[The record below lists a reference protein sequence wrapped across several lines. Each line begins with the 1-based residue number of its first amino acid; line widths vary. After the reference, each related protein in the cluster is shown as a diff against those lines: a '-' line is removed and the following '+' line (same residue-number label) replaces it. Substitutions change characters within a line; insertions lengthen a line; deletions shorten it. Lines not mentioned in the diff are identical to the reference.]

1 MKLSVNDLNVFV
13 NTPKDIAKLCEDLS
27 RLGLEVES
35 CIPCIAPKNVVVGK
49 VLEKAPHKNAEKL
62 SVCQV
67 GVGKVLEKAPHKNA
81 EKLSVCQVGVG
92 KEVLQIVCGAKNVAP
107 NQFVPVALNGA
118 LIGSTTIAKTELR
131 GVESCGMI
139 CSSAELGF
147 PKINDGILEL
157 DESVGELVLGKELN
171 EYASFNTHVLEISLT
186 PNRGDCLSVLGIAR
200 EISAFYHT
208 PLKPIKALNFTP
220 KSDLITLSAGEN
232 IESHLAYYLIY
243 NHSLKTPLNIKLSLA
258 HNNALSENDLKNFIE
273 FSTHFSGVIMNAYS
287 LNKTPMDLSVKN
299 DENNLESVYINHQ
312 KRSTIA
318 IKHQD
323 QKDLS
328 EYLLLEA
335 SYTDPISLSLK
346 LHALKDKTLQKDNA
360 LIYRSARGSNPNLSD
375 GLNFLSAHLKAAI
388 LESKQIKHS
397 LKDRTLTFQ
406 LEDITEILGLAVE
419 KEKIQGILKNLGFKV
434 SVKEP
439 NSNPQILEVIAPNFR
454 HDIKTIQDI
463 AEEILRFVG
472 IDNLISKPL
481 DCVSSKNSNP
491 HYDTHRFFENLKHK
505 ALACG
510 FKEVIHYVFYS
521 KEKQQKLGF
530 EVLEDPLELQNPITT
545 DLNTLRTS
553 LVCGLL
559 DASLRNKNLGFKS
572 IALYEKGSVYNSKR
586 EEIQKL
592 GFLVSGLQKKE
603 SYPDAKG
610 KAWDFYSFAE
620 CVSKVIGDFSLE
632 RLTAQ
637 TPINHPY
644 QSAKIIQNHE
654 IIGVIAKIHPKVIQ
668 ELDLFESYYAEI
680 DAFKLK
686 RPAML
691 LKPFSIYP
699 SSVRDLTLII
709 DENTAFSE
717 IKKALKDAQIPNL
730 SEILPLDI
738 FKESHNTIALSVR
751 CVIHSL
757 EKTLNDEE
765 VNSAVQKAL
774 EILEK
779 EFNARLK
786 G

>member
-1 MKLSVNDLNVFV
+1 MKLSVNDLSVFV
-13 NTPKDIAKLCEDLS
+13 DVPKDIAKLCEDLS

-35 CIPCIAPKNVVVGK
+35 CIPCVAPKNVV
-49 VLEKAPHKNAEKL
+49 
-62 SVCQV
+62 
-67 GVGKVLEKAPHKNA
+67 VGKVLEKAPHKNA

-139 CSSAELGF
+139 CSSNELGF

-157 DESVGELVLGKELN
+157 DESVGELVLGKGLN
-171 EYASFNTHVLEISLT
+171 QYAPFNTHVLEISLT

-220 KSDLITLSAGEN
+220 KSDLITLCAGEN
-232 IESHLAYYLIY
+232 IESHLAYYLIC

-258 HNNALSENDLKNFIE
+258 HNNALSENDLNNFIE
-273 FSTHFSGVIMNAYS
+273 FSMHFSGVVMNAYS
-287 LNKTPMDLSVKN
+287 LNITPIDLSVKN

-375 GLNFLSAHLKAAI
+375 GLNFLSAHLKATI
-388 LESKQIKHS
+388 LESKQTKHA
-397 LKDRTLTFQ
+397 LKDRTLKFK
-406 LEDITEILGLAVE
+406 LEDITEILGLAIE
-419 KEKIQGILKNLGFKV
+419 EETIQGILKNLGFKV
-434 SVKEP
+434 SIKEP
-439 NSNPQILEVIAPNFR
+439 NSKPQILEVVAPNFR

-472 IDNLISKPL
+472 IDHLISKPL
-481 DCVSSKNSNP
+481 DSVSNKKSNP

-545 DLNTLRTS
+545 ELNTLRTS

-592 GFLVSGLQKKE
+592 GFLASGLQKKE

-632 RLTAQ
+632 KLTIQ

-654 IIGVIAKIHPKVIQ
+654 IIGVIAKIHPKVIR

-680 DAFKLK
+680 DASKLK

-709 DENTAFSE
+709 DENTAFSR
-717 IKKALKDAQIPNL
+717 IKKSLEDAQIPNL

-738 FKESHNTIALSVR
+738 FKESDNTIALSVR

>member
-67 GVGKVLEKAPHKNA
+67 D
-81 EKLSVCQVGVG
+81 VG
-92 KEVLQIVCGAKNVAP
+92 KEVLPIVCGAKNVAP

-139 CSSAELGF
+139 CSSIELGF

-171 EYASFNTHVLEISLT
+171 EYAPFNTHVLEISLT
-186 PNRGDCLSVLGIAR
+186 PNRGDCLSVLGVAR

-220 KSDLITLSAGEN
+220 TSDWITLSADKN
-232 IESHLAYYLIY
+232 IESHLAYYLIC

-258 HNNALSENDLKNFIE
+258 HNNALSENDLNNFIE

-287 LNKTPMDLSVKN
+287 LNATPIDLRVKN

-328 EYLLLEA
+328 ECLLLEA
-335 SYTDPISLSLK
+335 SYIDPISLSLK

-375 GLNFLSAHLKAAI
+375 GLNFLSAHLKATI
-388 LESKQIKHS
+388 LESKQTERS
-397 LKDRTLTFQ
+397 LKDRTLQFK

-434 SVKEP
+434 SAKEP
-439 NSNPQILEVIAPNFR
+439 NSKHQILEVVAPNFR

-472 IDNLISKPL
+472 IDHLISKPL
-481 DCVSSKNSNP
+481 HCVSNKNSNP

-530 EVLEDPLELQNPITT
+530 EVLEDSLELQNPITT

-632 RLTAQ
+632 KLTTQ

-654 IIGVIAKIHPKVIQ
+654 IIGVMAKIHPKVIQ

-686 RPAML
+686 RPTML

-709 DENTAFSE
+709 DENTAFSK

-738 FKESHNTIALSVR
+738 FKESHNSIALSVR

>member
-1 MKLSVNDLNVFV
+1 MKLIVNDLNVFV

-35 CIPCIAPKNVVVGK
+35 CIPCVAPKNVVVGK

-67 GVGKVLEKAPHKNA
+67 D
-81 EKLSVCQVGVG
+81 VG

-107 NQFVPVALNGA
+107 NQFAPIALNGA

-131 GVESCGMI
+131 GVESHGMI
-139 CSSAELGF
+139 CSSSELGF

-171 EYASFNTHVLEISLT
+171 EYAPFNTHVLEISLT

-208 PLKPIKALNFTP
+208 PLKPIKTLNFTP
-220 KSDLITLSAGEN
+220 KSDFVTLSADKN
-232 IESHLAYYLIY
+232 IESHLAYYLVC

-258 HNNALSENDLKNFIE
+258 HNNALSENNLNNFLE
-273 FSTHFSGVIMNAYS
+273 FSAHFSGVIMNAYS
-287 LNKTPMDLSVKN
+287 LNTTPMDLSVKN

-312 KRSTIA
+312 KRSIIA
-318 IKHQD
+318 IKHQV

-335 SYTDPISLSLK
+335 SYTDPVSLSLK

-375 GLNFLSAHLKAAI
+375 GLNFLSAHLKATI
-388 LESKQIKHS
+388 LESKQNEHS
-397 LKDRTLTFQ
+397 LKDRALTFQ

-419 KEKIQGILKNLGFKV
+419 EEKIQGILKNLGFKV
-434 SVKEP
+434 SAKEP
-439 NSNPQILEVIAPNFR
+439 NSKPPILEVVAPNFR

-481 DCVSSKNSNP
+481 HCVSSKNSNP
-491 HYDTHRFFENLKHK
+491 HYETHRFFENLKHK

-530 EVLEDPLELQNPITT
+530 EVLEDSLELQNPITT
-545 DLNTLRTS
+545 ELNTLRTS

-572 IALYEKGSVYNSKR
+572 IALYEKGSVYNAKR

-632 RLTAQ
+632 KLNAQ

-680 DAFKLK
+680 DASKLK

-709 DENTAFSE
+709 DENTAFSR
-717 IKKALKDAQIPNL
+717 IKKALKNAQIPNL

-738 FKESHNTIALSVR
+738 FKESDNTIALSLR

-765 VNSAVQKAL
+765 VNSAMQKAL

>member
-1 MKLSVNDLNVFV
+1 MKLSVNDLSVFV
-13 NTPKDIAKLCEDLS
+13 DVPKDIAKLCEDLS
-27 RLGLEVES
+27 CLGLEVES
-35 CIPCIAPKNVVVGK
+35 CIPCVAPKNVVVGK

-67 GVGKVLEKAPHKNA
+67 D
-81 EKLSVCQVGVG
+81 VG

-139 CSSAELGF
+139 CSSIELGF

-171 EYASFNTHVLEISLT
+171 EYAPFNTHVLEISLT

-220 KSDLITLSAGEN
+220 TSDLITLSVGEN

-243 NHSLKTPLNIKLSLA
+243 NHSLKTPLNVKLSLA

-273 FSTHFSGVIMNAYS
+273 FSAHFSGVIMNAYS

-299 DENNLESVYINHQ
+299 DENNLESVYISHQ

-328 EYLLLEA
+328 ECLLLEA
-335 SYTDPISLSLK
+335 SYIDPISLSLK

-375 GLNFLSAHLKAAI
+375 GLNFLSAHLKATI
-388 LESKQIKHS
+388 LESKQTKHS

-439 NSNPQILEVIAPNFR
+439 NSNPQILEVIVPNFR
-454 HDIKTIQDI
+454 HDVKTIQDI

-472 IDNLISKPL
+472 IDNLVSKPL
-481 DCVSSKNSNP
+481 NCVSSKNSNP

-572 IALYEKGSVYNSKR
+572 IALYEKGSVYNAKR

-620 CVSKVIGDFSLE
+620 CVSRIIGDFSLE
-632 RLTAQ
+632 KLTAQ

-654 IIGVIAKIHPKVIQ
+654 VIGVIAKIHPKVIQ

-709 DENTAFSE
+709 DENTAFNR

-738 FKESHNTIALSVR
+738 FKESNNSIALSVR

>member
-1 MKLSVNDLNVFV
+1 MKLSVNDLSVFV

-35 CIPCIAPKNVVVGK
+35 CVSYVAPKNVVVGK

-67 GVGKVLEKAPHKNA
+67 D
-81 EKLSVCQVGVG
+81 VG

-131 GVESCGMI
+131 GVESHGMI
-139 CSSAELGF
+139 CSSSELGF

-171 EYASFNTHVLEISLT
+171 EYAPFNTHVLEISLT

-220 KSDLITLSAGEN
+220 KSDLITLITGEN
-232 IESHLAYYLIY
+232 IESHLAYYLIC
-243 NHSLKTPLNIKLSLA
+243 NHSLKTPLNVKLSLA
-258 HNNALSENDLKNFIE
+258 HNNALSENDLNNFIE

-287 LNKTPMDLSVKN
+287 LNKTPMDLIVKN

-328 EYLLLEA
+328 ECLLLEA
-335 SYTDPISLSLK
+335 SYIDPISLSLK

-375 GLNFLSAHLKAAI
+375 GLNFLSAHLKATI
-388 LESKQIKHS
+388 LESKQTQHS

-406 LEDITEILGLAVE
+406 LEDITEILGLVVE
-419 KEKIQGILKNLGFKV
+419 AEKIQSILKNLGFRV
-434 SVKEP
+434 SIKEP
-439 NSNPQILEVIAPNFR
+439 NSKPQILEVVAPNFR

-472 IDNLISKPL
+472 IDNLASKPL
-481 DCVSSKNSNP
+481 HCVSSKNSNP
-491 HYDTHRFFENLKHK
+491 HYETHRFFENLKHK

-572 IALYEKGSVYNSKR
+572 IALYEKGSVYNAKR
-586 EEIQKL
+586 EEVQKL
-592 GFLVSGLQKKE
+592 GFLASGLQKKE

-632 RLTAQ
+632 KLTTQ

-644 QSAKIIQNHE
+644 QSAKIIQNNE

-709 DENTAFSE
+709 DENTAFSR
-717 IKKALKDAQIPNL
+717 IKKALKNAQIPNL

-738 FKESHNTIALSVR
+738 FKESDNAIALSVR

>member
-1 MKLSVNDLNVFV
+1 MKLSINDLNVFV
-13 NTPKDIAKLCEDLS
+13 NTPKDIVKLCEDLS

-67 GVGKVLEKAPHKNA
+67 D
-81 EKLSVCQVGVG
+81 VG

-107 NQFVPVALNGA
+107 NQFVPVALKGA
-118 LIGSTTIAKTELR
+118 IIGSTTIAKTELR

-139 CSSAELGF
+139 CSSIELGF

-171 EYASFNTHVLEISLT
+171 EYAPFNTHVLEISLT

-220 KSDLITLSAGEN
+220 KSGFVTLSAGEN
-232 IESHLAYYLIY
+232 IESHLAYYLVC

-258 HNNALSENDLKNFIE
+258 HNNALSENDLNNFIE
-273 FSTHFSGVIMNAYS
+273 FSVHFSGVIMNAYS

-318 IKHQD
+318 IKHQV

-328 EYLLLEA
+328 ECLLLEA
-335 SYTDPISLSLK
+335 SYIDPISLSLK

-375 GLNFLSAHLKAAI
+375 GLNFLSAQLKATI
-388 LESKQIKHS
+388 LESKQTKHV
-397 LKDRTLTFQ
+397 LKDRALKFQ

-419 KEKIQGILKNLGFKV
+419 EEKIQGILKSLGFKV
-434 SVKEP
+434 SIKVS
-439 NSNPQILEVIAPNFR
+439 NSKPQILEVVVPNFR

-472 IDNLISKPL
+472 IDNLVSKPL
-481 DCVSSKNSNP
+481 NCISNKNSNP

-545 DLNTLRTS
+545 ELNTLRTS

-632 RLTAQ
+632 RLTTQ

-644 QSAKIIQNHE
+644 QSAKIIQNNE

-686 RPAML
+686 RPTML

-709 DENTAFSE
+709 DENTAFSR

>member
-49 VLEKAPHKNAEKL
+49 ILEKAPHKNAEKL

-67 GVGKVLEKAPHKNA
+67 D
-81 EKLSVCQVGVG
+81 VG
-92 KEVLQIVCGAKNVAP
+92 KEVLPIVCGAKNVVP

-139 CSSAELGF
+139 CSSIELGF

-171 EYASFNTHVLEISLT
+171 EYAPFNTHVLEISLT
-186 PNRGDCLSVLGIAR
+186 PNRGDCLSVLGVAR

-220 KSDLITLSAGEN
+220 KSDLITLSVGEN
-232 IESHLAYYLIY
+232 IESHLAYYLIC

-258 HNNALSENDLKNFIE
+258 HNNALSENDLNNFIE

-328 EYLLLEA
+328 EHLLLEA
-335 SYTDPISLSLK
+335 SYIDPISLSLK

-375 GLNFLSAHLKAAI
+375 GLNFLSAHLKATI
-388 LESKQIKHS
+388 LESKQTKHS
-397 LKDRTLTFQ
+397 LKDRTFKFQ

-419 KEKIQGILKNLGFKV
+419 KEKIQSILKNLGFKV
-434 SVKEP
+434 SAKEP
-439 NSNPQILEVIAPNFR
+439 NSKPQILEVVVPNFR

-472 IDNLISKPL
+472 IDNLVSKSLNCISN
-481 DCVSSKNSNP
+481 KNSNP

-530 EVLEDPLELQNPITT
+530 EVLEDSLELQNPITT

-572 IALYEKGSVYNSKR
+572 ITLYEKGSVYNAKR
-586 EEIQKL
+586 EEVQKL
-592 GFLVSGLQKKE
+592 GFLASGLQKKE

-632 RLTAQ
+632 KLTAQ

-644 QSAKIIQNHE
+644 QSAKIIQNNE
-654 IIGVIAKIHPKVIQ
+654 VIGVIAKIHPKVIQ

-709 DENTAFSE
+709 DENTAFSR

-738 FKESHNTIALSVR
+738 FKESDNTIALSVR

>member
-13 NTPKDIAKLCEDLS
+13 DTPKDIAKLCEDLS

-35 CIPCIAPKNVVVGK
+35 SIPCIAPKNVVVGK

-67 GVGKVLEKAPHKNA
+67 D
-81 EKLSVCQVGVG
+81 VG

-107 NQFVPVALNGA
+107 NQFVPVALNGV
-118 LIGSTTIAKTELR
+118 LIGSTTIAKTDLR
-131 GVESCGMI
+131 GVESYGMI
-139 CSSAELGF
+139 CSSNELGF

-157 DESVGELVLGKELN
+157 DESVGELVLGKGLN
-171 EYASFNTHVLEISLT
+171 EYAPFNTHVLEISLT

-200 EISAFYHT
+200 EVSAFYHT

-220 KSDLITLSAGEN
+220 KSDLITLSADKN
-232 IESHLAYYLIY
+232 IESHLAYYLIC

-258 HNNALSENDLKNFIE
+258 HNNALSENDLNNFIE
-273 FSTHFSGVIMNAYS
+273 FSVHFSGVVMNAYS
-287 LNKTPMDLSVKN
+287 LDATPIDLSVKN

-375 GLNFLSAHLKAAI
+375 GLNFLSAHLKATI
-388 LESKQIKHS
+388 LESKQTKHA
-397 LKDRTLTFQ
+397 LKDRTLKFKF
-406 LEDITEILGLAVE
+406 EDITEILGLAIE
-419 KEKIQGILKNLGFKV
+419 EETIQGILKNLGFKV
-434 SVKEP
+434 SIKEP
-439 NSNPQILEVIAPNFR
+439 NSKPQILEVVAPNFR

-472 IDNLISKPL
+472 IDHLISKPL
-481 DCVSSKNSNP
+481 DSVSNKKSNP

-530 EVLEDPLELQNPITT
+530 EVLEDALELQNPITT
-545 DLNTLRTS
+545 ELNTLRTS

-592 GFLVSGLQKKE
+592 GFLASGLQKKE

-632 RLTAQ
+632 KLTTQ
-637 TPINHPY
+637 IPINHPY
-644 QSAKIIQNHE
+644 QSAKIIQNHK

-709 DENTAFSE
+709 DENTAFSK

-738 FKESHNTIALSVR
+738 FKESDNTIALSVR

>member
-1 MKLSVNDLNVFV
+1 MKLSVNDLSVFV
-13 NTPKDIAKLCEDLS
+13 DAPKDITKLCEDLS
-27 RLGLEVES
+27 CLGLEVES
-35 CIPCIAPKNVVVGK
+35 CIPCVAPKNVVVGK

-67 GVGKVLEKAPHKNA
+67 D
-81 EKLSVCQVGVG
+81 VG

-107 NQFVPVALNGA
+107 NQFVPVALKGA
-118 LIGSTTIAKTELR
+118 IIGSTTIAKTELR

-139 CSSAELGF
+139 CSSIELGF

-157 DESVGELVLGKELN
+157 DESVGELVLGKGLN
-171 EYASFNTHVLEISLT
+171 EYAPFNTHVLEISLT
-186 PNRGDCLSVLGIAR
+186 PNRGDCLSVLGVAR
-200 EISAFYHT
+200 EISAFYHM

-220 KSDLITLSAGEN
+220 KSDFVTLSAGEN
-232 IESHLAYYLIY
+232 IESHLAYYLVC
-243 NHSLKTPLNIKLSLA
+243 NHSLKTPLKVKLSLA
-258 HNNALSENDLKNFIE
+258 HNNALSENDLNNFIE
-273 FSTHFSGVIMNAYS
+273 FSVHFSGVIMNAYS
-287 LNKTPMDLSVKN
+287 LNTTPMDLSVKN

-328 EYLLLEA
+328 EHLLLEA
-335 SYTDPISLSLK
+335 SYIDPISLSLK

-388 LESKQIKHS
+388 LESKQTEHS

-419 KEKIQGILKNLGFKV
+419 EEKIQGILKSLGFKV
-434 SVKEP
+434 SIKVS
-439 NSNPQILEVIAPNFR
+439 NSKPQILEVVAPNFR

-472 IDNLISKPL
+472 INHLISKPL
-481 DCVSSKNSNP
+481 DSVSNKKSNP

-545 DLNTLRTS
+545 ELNTLRTS

-632 RLTAQ
+632 KLNAQ

-644 QSAKIIQNHE
+644 QSAKIIQNNE
-654 IIGVIAKIHPKVIQ
+654 IIGTIAKIHPKVIQ

-680 DAFKLK
+680 DASKLK
-686 RPAML
+686 RPTML

-709 DENTAFSE
+709 DENTAFSR

-738 FKESHNTIALSVR
+738 FKESNNTIALSLR

-765 VNSAVQKAL
+765 VNSAMQKAL

>member
-1 MKLSVNDLNVFV
+1 MKLSVNDLSVFV
-13 NTPKDIAKLCEDLS
+13 DVPKDIAKLCEDLS
-27 RLGLEVES
+27 CLGLEVES
-35 CIPCIAPKNVVVGK
+35 CIPCAAPKNVV
-49 VLEKAPHKNAEKL
+49 
-62 SVCQV
+62 
-67 GVGKVLEKAPHKNA
+67 VGKVLEKAPHKNA

-139 CSSAELGF
+139 CSSSELGF

-157 DESVGELVLGKELN
+157 DESVGELVLGKGLN
-171 EYASFNTHVLEISLT
+171 EYAPFNTHVLEISLT

-220 KSDLITLSAGEN
+220 TSDSIVLHADEN
-232 IESHLAYYLIY
+232 IESHLAYYLVC
-243 NHSLKTPLNIKLSLA
+243 NHSLKTPLKVKLSLA
-258 HNNALSENDLKNFIE
+258 HNNALSENDLNNFIE
-273 FSTHFSGVIMNAYS
+273 FSMHFSGVIMNAYS
-287 LNKTPMDLSVKN
+287 LNITPIDLSVKN

-328 EYLLLEA
+328 GHLLLEA

-360 LIYRSARGSNPNLSD
+360 LIYRSARGSNPNLLD
-375 GLNFLSAHLKAAI
+375 GLNFLSAHLKAAV
-388 LESKQIKHS
+388 LESKQTQHS
-397 LKDRTLTFQ
+397 LKDRTLKFK
-406 LEDITEILGLAVE
+406 LEDITEILGLVVE

-439 NSNPQILEVIAPNFR
+439 NSKPQILEVVVPNFR

-481 DCVSSKNSNP
+481 HCVSSKNSNP

-530 EVLEDPLELQNPITT
+530 EVLEDSLELQNPITT
-545 DLNTLRTS
+545 ELNTLRTS

-572 IALYEKGSVYNSKR
+572 IALYEKGSVYNAER

-592 GFLVSGLQKKE
+592 SFLASGLQKKE

-632 RLTAQ
+632 KLTAQ

-644 QSAKIIQNHE
+644 QNAKIIQNHE
-654 IIGVIAKIHPKVIQ
+654 IIGVIAKIHPKVIR

-680 DAFKLK
+680 DASKLK
-686 RPAML
+686 RPTML

-709 DENTAFSE
+709 DENTTFSK

-738 FKESHNTIALSVR
+738 FKESDNAIALSVR
-751 CVIHSL
+751 CVIYSL

>member
-1 MKLSVNDLNVFV
+1 MRLSVNDLSVFV
-13 NTPKDIAKLCEDLS
+13 DAPKDIAKLCEDLS

-35 CIPCIAPKNVVVGK
+35 CIPCVAPKNVVVGK

-67 GVGKVLEKAPHKNA
+67 D
-81 EKLSVCQVGVG
+81 VG

-139 CSSAELGF
+139 CSSSELGF

-171 EYASFNTHVLEISLT
+171 EYAPFNTHVLEISLT
-186 PNRGDCLSVLGIAR
+186 PNRGDCLSVLGVAR

-220 KSDLITLSAGEN
+220 KSDLITLSADKN
-232 IESHLAYYLIY
+232 IESHLAYYLIC
-243 NHSLKTPLNIKLSLA
+243 NHSLKTPLNVKLSLA
-258 HNNALSENDLKNFIE
+258 HNNALSGNDLNNFIE
-273 FSTHFSGVIMNAYS
+273 FSAHFSGVILNAYS

-318 IKHQD
+318 IKHQV

-328 EYLLLEA
+328 ECLLLEA

-375 GLNFLSAHLKAAI
+375 GLNFLSAHLKATI
-388 LESKQIKHS
+388 LESKQTKHS

-419 KEKIQGILKNLGFKV
+419 KEKIQGILKSLGFKV
-434 SVKEP
+434 SVKVS
-439 NSNPQILEVIAPNFR
+439 NSKPQILEVIAPNFR

-472 IDNLISKPL
+472 IDNLVSKPL
-481 DCVSSKNSNP
+481 NCVSSKNSNP

-510 FKEVIHYVFYS
+510 FKEVIHYMFYS

-530 EVLEDPLELQNPITT
+530 EVLEDSLELQNPITT
-545 DLNTLRTS
+545 ELNTLRTS

-572 IALYEKGSVYNSKR
+572 IALYEKGSVYNAKR

-592 GFLVSGLQKKE
+592 GFLASGLQKKE

-632 RLTAQ
+632 KLTTQ

-668 ELDLFESYYAEI
+668 ELDLFEGYYAEI
-680 DAFKLK
+680 DASKLK

-709 DENTAFSE
+709 DENTAFSR

-738 FKESHNTIALSVR
+738 FKESHNSIALSVR

-765 VNSAVQKAL
+765 VNSAVQKTL

>member
-35 CIPCIAPKNVVVGK
+35 CVSCVAPKNVVVGK

-67 GVGKVLEKAPHKNA
+67 D
-81 EKLSVCQVGVG
+81 VG
-92 KEVLQIVCGAKNVAP
+92 KEVLPIVCGAKNVAP

-131 GVESCGMI
+131 GVESHGMI
-139 CSSAELGF
+139 CSSIELGF

-171 EYASFNTHVLEISLT
+171 GYAPFNTHVLEISLT

-220 KSDLITLSAGEN
+220 KSDLITLSVGEN

-258 HNNALSENDLKNFIE
+258 HNNALSENDLNNFIE
-273 FSTHFSGVIMNAYS
+273 FSAHFSGVIMNAYS
-287 LNKTPMDLSVKN
+287 LNIIPMDLSVKN

-375 GLNFLSAHLKAAI
+375 GLNFLSAHLKATI
-388 LESKQIKHS
+388 LESKQTEHS
-397 LKDRTLTFQ
+397 LKDYALTFQ

-419 KEKIQGILKNLGFKV
+419 KEKIQGILKSLGFKV

-439 NSNPQILEVIAPNFR
+439 NSKPQILEVIVPNFR

-472 IDNLISKPL
+472 IDNLASKPL
-481 DCVSSKNSNP
+481 HCVSSKNSNP
-491 HYDTHRFFENLKHK
+491 HYETHRFFENLKHK

-510 FKEVIHYVFYS
+510 FKEVVHYVFYS

-545 DLNTLRTS
+545 ELNTLRTS

-572 IALYEKGSVYNSKR
+572 IALYEKGSVYNAKR
-586 EEIQKL
+586 EEVQKL

-632 RLTAQ
+632 KLTAQ

-644 QSAKIIQNHE
+644 QSAKIIQNNE
-654 IIGVIAKIHPKVIQ
+654 IIGTIAKIHPKVIQ
-668 ELDLFESYYAEI
+668 EWDLFESYYAEI
-680 DAFKLK
+680 DTSKLK

-709 DENTAFSE
+709 DENTAFSK

-738 FKESHNTIALSVR
+738 FKESHNSIALSVR

-765 VNSAVQKAL
+765 VNSVVQKAL

>member
-35 CIPCIAPKNVVVGK
+35 CVSCVAPKNVVVGK

-67 GVGKVLEKAPHKNA
+67 D
-81 EKLSVCQVGVG
+81 VG
-92 KEVLQIVCGAKNVAP
+92 KEVLQIVCGAKNVVP
-107 NQFVPVALNGA
+107 NQFVPVALNGV

-139 CSSAELGF
+139 CSSSELGF

-171 EYASFNTHVLEISLT
+171 EYAPFNTHVLEISLT

-232 IESHLAYYLIY
+232 IESHLAYYLVC
-243 NHSLKTPLNIKLSLA
+243 NHSLKTPLNVKLSLA
-258 HNNALSENDLKNFIE
+258 HNNALSENDLNNFIE
-273 FSTHFSGVIMNAYS
+273 FSVHFSGVIMNAYS
-287 LNKTPMDLSVKN
+287 LNKTPIDLSVKN

-312 KRSTIA
+312 KHSTIA
-318 IKHQD
+318 IKYQD

-328 EYLLLEA
+328 ECLLLEA

-375 GLNFLSAHLKAAI
+375 GLNFLSAHLKATI
-388 LESKQIKHS
+388 LESKQTQHS
-397 LKDRTLTFQ
+397 LKDRTLKFQ

-419 KEKIQGILKNLGFKV
+419 VEKIQGILKSLGFKV

-439 NSNPQILEVIAPNFR
+439 NSKPQILEVVAPNFR
-454 HDIKTIQDI
+454 HDIKIIQDI

-472 IDNLISKPL
+472 IDNLVSKPL
-481 DCVSSKNSNP
+481 NCVSSKNSNP

-510 FKEVIHYVFYS
+510 FKEVVHYVFYS

-545 DLNTLRTS
+545 ELNTLRTS

-572 IALYEKGSVYNSKR
+572 IALYEKGSVYNAKR

-632 RLTAQ
+632 KLTAQ
-637 TPINHPY
+637 TPINHHY

-680 DAFKLK
+680 DASKLK
-686 RPAML
+686 RPTML

-709 DENTAFSE
+709 DENTAFSR
-717 IKKALKDAQIPNL
+717 IKKALEDAQIPNL

-738 FKESHNTIALSVR
+738 FKESDNTIALSVR

>member
-13 NTPKDIAKLCEDLS
+13 DTPKDIAKLCEDLS

-35 CIPCIAPKNVVVGK
+35 CIPCVAPKNVV
-49 VLEKAPHKNAEKL
+49 
-62 SVCQV
+62 
-67 GVGKVLEKAPHKNA
+67 VGKVLEKAPHKNA

-131 GVESCGMI
+131 GVESYGMI
-139 CSSAELGF
+139 CSSNELGF

-157 DESVGELVLGKELN
+157 DESVGELVLGKGLN
-171 EYASFNTHVLEISLT
+171 EYAPFNTHVLEISLT

-220 KSDLITLSAGEN
+220 KSDLITLCADEN
-232 IESHLAYYLIY
+232 IESHLAYYLVC
-243 NHSLKTPLNIKLSLA
+243 NHSLKTPLNVKLSLA
-258 HNNALSENDLKNFIE
+258 HNNALNENDLSNFIE
-273 FSTHFSGVIMNAYS
+273 FSMHFSGVVMNAYS
-287 LNKTPMDLSVKN
+287 LNTTPIDLSVKN

-375 GLNFLSAHLKAAI
+375 GLNFLSTHLKAVI
-388 LESKQIKHS
+388 LESKQTKHA
-397 LKDRTLTFQ
+397 LKDRTLKFK

-419 KEKIQGILKNLGFKV
+419 EEKIQGILKNLGFKV
-434 SVKEP
+434 SIKEP
-439 NSNPQILEVIAPNFR
+439 NSKPQILEVIAPNFR

-472 IDNLISKPL
+472 IDHLISKPL
-481 DCVSSKNSNP
+481 DSVSNKKSNP

-545 DLNTLRTS
+545 ELNTLRTS

-592 GFLVSGLQKKE
+592 GFLASGLQKKE

-632 RLTAQ
+632 KLTTQA
-637 TPINHPY
+637 PINHPY

-680 DAFKLK
+680 DASKLK

-709 DENTAFSE
+709 DENIAFSK

-738 FKESHNTIALSVR
+738 FKESDNTIALSVR
-751 CVIHSL
+751 CVIYSL
-757 EKTLNDEE
+757 EKTLNDKE

>member
-1 MKLSVNDLNVFV
+1 MKLSVNDLSAFV
-13 NTPKDIAKLCEDLS
+13 DAPKDIAKLCEDLS

-35 CIPCIAPKNVVVGK
+35 CIPCVAPKNVVVGK

-67 GVGKVLEKAPHKNA
+67 D
-81 EKLSVCQVGVG
+81 VG
-92 KEVLQIVCGAKNVAP
+92 KEVLQIVCGAKNVAS
-107 NQFVPVALNGA
+107 NQFAPVALKGA
-118 LIGSTTIAKTELR
+118 IIGSTTIAKTDLR
-131 GVESCGMI
+131 GVESHGMI
-139 CSSAELGF
+139 CSSSELGF

-171 EYASFNTHVLEISLT
+171 EYAPFNTHVLEISLT

-200 EISAFYHT
+200 EVSAFYHT

-220 KSDLITLSAGEN
+220 KSDLITLSVGEN
-232 IESHLAYYLIY
+232 IESHLAYYLIC
-243 NHSLKTPLNIKLSLA
+243 NHSLKTPLNVKLSLA
-258 HNNALSENDLKNFIE
+258 HNNALSENDLNNFIE
-273 FSTHFSGVIMNAYS
+273 FSMHFSGVVMNAYS
-287 LNKTPMDLSVKN
+287 LNKTPIDLSVKN
-299 DENNLESVYINHQ
+299 DKNNLESVYINHQ

-318 IKHQD
+318 IKHQV

-375 GLNFLSAHLKAAI
+375 GLNFLSTHLKATI
-388 LESKQIKHS
+388 LESKQTEHS

-434 SVKEP
+434 SAKEP
-439 NSNPQILEVIAPNFR
+439 NSKPQVLEVVAPNFR
-454 HDIKTIQDI
+454 HDVKTIQDI

-481 DCVSSKNSNP
+481 HCVSSKNSNP

-545 DLNTLRTS
+545 ELNTLRTS

-572 IALYEKGSVYNSKR
+572 IALYEKGSVYNAKR
-586 EEIQKL
+586 EETQKL
-592 GFLVSGLQKKE
+592 GFLASGLQKKE

-632 RLTAQ
+632 KLTAQ

-644 QSAKIIQNHE
+644 QSAKIIQNNE

-680 DAFKLK
+680 DASKLK

-709 DENTAFSE
+709 DENTAFSK

-738 FKESHNTIALSVR
+738 FKESDNTIALSVR

>member
-1 MKLSVNDLNVFV
+1 MKLSVNDLSVFV
-13 NTPKDIAKLCEDLS
+13 DVPKDIAKLCEDLS

-35 CIPCIAPKNVVVGK
+35 CIPCVAPKNVVVGK
-49 VLEKAPHKNAEKL
+49 VLEKALHKNAEKL

-67 GVGKVLEKAPHKNA
+67 GVGN
-81 EKLSVCQVGVG
+81 
-92 KEVLQIVCGAKNVAP
+92 EVLQIVCGAKNVVP

-139 CSSAELGF
+139 CSSIELGF

-157 DESVGELVLGKELN
+157 DESVGELVLGKELH
-171 EYASFNTHVLEISLT
+171 EYAPFNTHVLEISLT

-220 KSDLITLSAGEN
+220 KSDLIMLSVGEN

-258 HNNALSENDLKNFIE
+258 YNNALSENDLNNFIE

-287 LNKTPMDLSVKN
+287 LDATPIDLSVKN

-328 EYLLLEA
+328 ECLLLEA
-335 SYTDPISLSLK
+335 SYIDPISLSLK

-360 LIYRSARGSNPNLSD
+360 LVYRSARGSNPNLSD
-375 GLNFLSAHLKAAI
+375 GLNFLSTQLKATI
-388 LESKQIKHS
+388 LESKQTKHS
-397 LKDRTLTFQ
+397 LKDRALKFQ
-406 LEDITEILGLAVE
+406 LEDITEILGLVIEA
-419 KEKIQGILKNLGFKV
+419 EKIQGILKNLGFKV
-434 SVKEP
+434 SIKVS
-439 NSNPQILEVIAPNFR
+439 NSKPQILEAIVPNFR

-545 DLNTLRTS
+545 ELNTLRTS

-572 IALYEKGSVYNSKR
+572 IALYERGSVYNSKR

-592 GFLVSGLQKKE
+592 GFLASGLQKKE

-620 CVSKVIGDFSLE
+620 CVSRIIGDFSLE
-632 RLTAQ
+632 KLTTQ

-644 QSAKIIQNHE
+644 QSAKIIQNNE

-680 DAFKLK
+680 DASKLK

-709 DENTAFSE
+709 DENTAFSR
-717 IKKALKDAQIPNL
+717 IKKALKNAQIPNL

-738 FKESHNTIALSVR
+738 FKESDNTIALSVR

-765 VNSAVQKAL
+765 VNSVVQKAL

>member
-13 NTPKDIAKLCEDLS
+13 NTPKDIVKLCENLS
-27 RLGLEVES
+27 CLGLEVES

-49 VLEKAPHKNAEKL
+49 ILEKAPHKNAEKL

-67 GVGKVLEKAPHKNA
+67 D
-81 EKLSVCQVGVG
+81 VG
-92 KEVLQIVCGAKNVAP
+92 KEVLQIVCGAKNVVP

-131 GVESCGMI
+131 GVESHGMI
-139 CSSAELGF
+139 CSSIELGF

-171 EYASFNTHVLEISLT
+171 EYAPFNTHVLEISLT

-200 EISAFYHT
+200 EISAFYNT

-232 IESHLAYYLIY
+232 IESHLAYYLIC

-258 HNNALSENDLKNFIE
+258 HNNALSENDLNNFIE
-273 FSTHFSGVIMNAYS
+273 FSAHFSGVIMNAYS

-318 IKHQD
+318 IKHQV

-335 SYTDPISLSLK
+335 SYIDPISLSLK

-375 GLNFLSAHLKAAI
+375 GLNFLSAHLKATI
-388 LESKQIKHS
+388 LESKQTKHS
-397 LKDRTLTFQ
+397 LKDRALKFQ

-419 KEKIQGILKNLGFKV
+419 EEKIQSILKNLGFKV

-439 NSNPQILEVIAPNFR
+439 NSKPQILEVIAPNFR
-454 HDIKTIQDI
+454 HDIKIIQDI

-472 IDNLISKPL
+472 IDNLVSKPL
-481 DCVSSKNSNP
+481 NCVSSKNSNP

-545 DLNTLRTS
+545 ELNTLRTS

-592 GFLVSGLQKKE
+592 GFLASGLQKKE
-603 SYPDAKG
+603 SYPDSKG

-632 RLTAQ
+632 KLTTQ
-637 TPINHPY
+637 PPINHPY

-680 DAFKLK
+680 DASKLK

-709 DENTAFSE
+709 DENTAFSG
-717 IKKALKDAQIPNL
+717 IKKALEDAQIPNL
-730 SEILPLDI
+730 SEVLPLDI
-738 FKESHNTIALSVR
+738 FKESHNSIALSVR

-774 EILEK
+774 EILKK

>member
-13 NTPKDIAKLCEDLS
+13 DVPKDIAKLCEDLS

-35 CIPCIAPKNVVVGK
+35 SIPCVAPKNVV
-49 VLEKAPHKNAEKL
+49 
-62 SVCQV
+62 
-67 GVGKVLEKAPHKNA
+67 VGKVLEKAPHKNA

-118 LIGSTTIAKTELR
+118 LIGSTTIAKTDLR
-131 GVESCGMI
+131 GVESYGMI
-139 CSSAELGF
+139 CSSNELGF

-157 DESVGELVLGKELN
+157 DESVGELVLGKGLN
-171 EYASFNTHVLEISLT
+171 EYAPFNTHVLEISLT

-220 KSDLITLSAGEN
+220 KSDLITLHVDEN
-232 IESHLAYYLIY
+232 IESHLAYYLIC
-243 NHSLKTPLNIKLSLA
+243 NHSLKTPLNVKLSLA
-258 HNNALSENDLKNFIE
+258 HNNALSENDLNNFIE
-273 FSTHFSGVIMNAYS
+273 FSMHFSGVIMNAYS
-287 LNKTPMDLSVKN
+287 LDATPIDLSVKN

-328 EYLLLEA
+328 ECLLLEA

-375 GLNFLSAHLKAAI
+375 GLNFLSAHLKATI
-388 LESKQIKHS
+388 LESKQTKHA
-397 LKDRTLTFQ
+397 LKDRTLKFK
-406 LEDITEILGLAVE
+406 LEDITEILGLAIE
-419 KEKIQGILKNLGFKV
+419 EETIQGILKNLGFKV
-434 SVKEP
+434 STKVP
-439 NSNPQILEVIAPNFR
+439 NSKPQILEVVAPNFR

-472 IDNLISKPL
+472 IDHLISKPL
-481 DCVSSKNSNP
+481 DSVSNKKSNP

-545 DLNTLRTS
+545 ELNTLRTS

-592 GFLVSGLQKKE
+592 GFLASGLQKKE

-632 RLTAQ
+632 KLTTQ

-644 QSAKIIQNHE
+644 QSAKIIQNNE

-668 ELDLFESYYAEI
+668 ELDLFQSYYAEI

-709 DENTAFSE
+709 DENTAFSK

-738 FKESHNTIALSVR
+738 FKESDNTIALSVR

>member
-13 NTPKDIAKLCEDLS
+13 NTPKDITKLCEDLS

-67 GVGKVLEKAPHKNA
+67 DI
-81 EKLSVCQVGVG
+81 G
-92 KEVLQIVCGAKNVAP
+92 KEVLPIVCGAKNVVP

-139 CSSAELGF
+139 CSSSELGF

-171 EYASFNTHVLEISLT
+171 EYTPFNTHVLEISLT

-220 KSDLITLSAGEN
+220 KSDLITLSVGEN
-232 IESHLAYYLIY
+232 IESHLAYYLVC
-243 NHSLKTPLNIKLSLA
+243 NHSLKTPLNVKLSLA
-258 HNNALSENDLKNFIE
+258 HNNALSENDLNNFLE
-273 FSTHFSGVIMNAYS
+273 FSVHFSGVIMNAYS

-328 EYLLLEA
+328 EHLLLEA
-335 SYTDPISLSLK
+335 SYIDPISLSLK

-375 GLNFLSAHLKAAI
+375 GLNFLSAQLKATI
-388 LESKQIKHS
+388 LESKQTQHS
-397 LKDRTLTFQ
+397 LKDRTLKFK

-419 KEKIQGILKNLGFKV
+419 KEKIQSILKNLDFKV

-439 NSNPQILEVIAPNFR
+439 NSKPQILEVIAPNFR

-481 DCVSSKNSNP
+481 HCVSSKNSNP

-545 DLNTLRTS
+545 ELNTLRTS

-572 IALYEKGSVYNSKR
+572 IALYEKGSVYNAKR
-586 EEIQKL
+586 EEVQKL
-592 GFLVSGLQKKE
+592 GFLASGLQKKE

-632 RLTAQ
+632 KLNAQ

-680 DAFKLK
+680 DASKLK

-709 DENTAFSE
+709 DENTAFSR
-717 IKKALKDAQIPNL
+717 IKKALKNAQIPNL

-738 FKESHNTIALSVR
+738 FKESDNTIALSLR

-765 VNSAVQKAL
+765 VNSVVQKAL

>member
-1 MKLSVNDLNVFV
+1 MKLSVNDLSTFV
-13 NTPKDIAKLCEDLS
+13 DVPKDIAKLCEDLS

-67 GVGKVLEKAPHKNA
+67 D
-81 EKLSVCQVGVG
+81 VG

-139 CSSAELGF
+139 CSSIELGF

-171 EYASFNTHVLEISLT
+171 EYAPFNTHVLEISLT

-232 IESHLAYYLIY
+232 IESHLAYYLVC

-258 HNNALSENDLKNFIE
+258 HNNALSENDLNNFIE
-273 FSTHFSGVIMNAYS
+273 FSAHFSGVIMNAYS

-328 EYLLLEA
+328 ECLLLEA

-375 GLNFLSAHLKAAI
+375 GLNFLSAHLKATI
-388 LESKQIKHS
+388 LESKQTEHS
-397 LKDRTLTFQ
+397 LKDRTLKFQ

-419 KEKIQGILKNLGFKV
+419 KEKIQSILKNLGFKV
-434 SVKEP
+434 SAKEP
-439 NSNPQILEVIAPNFR
+439 NSKPPILEIVAPNFR

-472 IDNLISKPL
+472 IDNLVSKPL
-481 DCVSSKNSNP
+481 HCVSSKNSNP
-491 HYDTHRFFENLKHK
+491 HYETHRFFENLKHK

-530 EVLEDPLELQNPITT
+530 EVLEDSLELQNPITT
-545 DLNTLRTS
+545 ELNTLRTS

-586 EEIQKL
+586 EETQKL
-592 GFLVSGLQKKE
+592 GFLASGLQKKE

-632 RLTAQ
+632 KLTTQ

-644 QSAKIIQNHE
+644 QSAKIIQNNE
-654 IIGVIAKIHPKVIQ
+654 VIGVIAKIHPKVIQ

-680 DAFKLK
+680 DASKLK

-709 DENTAFSE
+709 DENTAFSR

-738 FKESHNTIALSVR
+738 FKESHNSIALSMR

-765 VNSAVQKAL
+765 VNSAVQKVL

>member
-1 MKLSVNDLNVFV
+1 MKLSVNDLSVFV
-13 NTPKDIAKLCEDLS
+13 DAPKDITKLCEDLS

-35 CIPCIAPKNVVVGK
+35 CIPCVAPKNVVVGK

-67 GVGKVLEKAPHKNA
+67 D
-81 EKLSVCQVGVG
+81 VG

-139 CSSAELGF
+139 CSSSELGF

-157 DESVGELVLGKELN
+157 DESVGELVLGKGLN
-171 EYASFNTHVLEISLT
+171 EYAPFNTHVLEISLT
-186 PNRGDCLSVLGIAR
+186 PNRGDCLSILGIAR

-232 IESHLAYYLIY
+232 IESHLAYYLVC
-243 NHSLKTPLNIKLSLA
+243 NHSLKTPLKVKLSLA
-258 HNNALSENDLKNFIE
+258 HNNALSENDLNNFIE
-273 FSTHFSGVIMNAYS
+273 FSAHFSGVIMNAYS
-287 LNKTPMDLSVKN
+287 LNATPIDLSVKD

-328 EYLLLEA
+328 ERLLLEA

-375 GLNFLSAHLKAAI
+375 GLNFLSAHLKATI
-388 LESKQIKHS
+388 LESKQTEHS

-434 SVKEP
+434 SIKVS
-439 NSNPQILEVIAPNFR
+439 NSKPQILEVVVPNFR

-472 IDNLISKPL
+472 IDNLVSKPL
-481 DCVSSKNSNP
+481 NCVSSKNSNP

-545 DLNTLRTS
+545 ELNTLRTS

-592 GFLVSGLQKKE
+592 GFLASGLQKKE

-632 RLTAQ
+632 KLTTQ

-680 DAFKLK
+680 DASKLK

-709 DENTAFSE
+709 DENTAFSR

-738 FKESHNTIALSVR
+738 FKESHNSIALSVR

-765 VNSAVQKAL
+765 VNSAVQKVL

>member
-27 RLGLEVES
+27 CLGLEVES
-35 CIPCIAPKNVVVGK
+35 CIPCVAPKNVVVGK

-67 GVGKVLEKAPHKNA
+67 D
-81 EKLSVCQVGVG
+81 VG

-107 NQFVPVALNGA
+107 NQFAPVALKGA
-118 LIGSTTIAKTELR
+118 IIGSTPIAKTELR

-139 CSSAELGF
+139 CSSTELGF

-171 EYASFNTHVLEISLT
+171 EYAPFNTHVLEISLT

-220 KSDLITLSAGEN
+220 KSDSITLSVGEN
-232 IESHLAYYLIY
+232 IESHLAYYLIC

-258 HNNALSENDLKNFIE
+258 HNNALSENDLNNFIE
-273 FSTHFSGVIMNAYS
+273 FSAHFSGVVMNAYS

-328 EYLLLEA
+328 ECLLLEA
-335 SYTDPISLSLK
+335 SYIDPISLSLK

-360 LIYRSARGSNPNLSD
+360 LIYRSTRGSNPNLSD
-375 GLNFLSAHLKAAI
+375 GLNFLSAHLKATI
-388 LESKQIKHS
+388 LESKQTKRS
-397 LKDRTLTFQ
+397 LKDHALKFK

-419 KEKIQGILKNLGFKV
+419 KEKIQSILKNLGFKV

-439 NSNPQILEVIAPNFR
+439 NSKPQILEVVAPNFR
-454 HDIKTIQDI
+454 HDIKIIQDI

-472 IDNLISKPL
+472 IDNLASKPL
-481 DCVSSKNSNP
+481 HCVSSKNSNP
-491 HYDTHRFFENLKHK
+491 HYETHRFFENLKHK

-510 FKEVIHYVFYS
+510 FKEVVHYVFYS

-592 GFLVSGLQKKE
+592 GFLASGLQKKE

-620 CVSKVIGDFSLE
+620 CVSRIIGDFSLE
-632 RLTAQ
+632 KLTTQ

-644 QSAKIIQNHE
+644 QSAKIIQNNE

-680 DAFKLK
+680 DASKLK
-686 RPAML
+686 RHAML

-709 DENTAFSE
+709 DENTAFSK

-738 FKESHNTIALSVR
+738 FKESDNTIALSVR

>member
-13 NTPKDIAKLCEDLS
+13 NTPKDIAKLCENLS

-67 GVGKVLEKAPHKNA
+67 DI
-81 EKLSVCQVGVG
+81 G
-92 KEVLQIVCGAKNVAP
+92 KEVLPIVCGAKNVAP
-107 NQFVPVALNGA
+107 NQFVPVALNGV

-139 CSSAELGF
+139 CSSSELGF

-171 EYASFNTHVLEISLT
+171 EYAPFNTHVLEISLT

-220 KSDLITLSAGEN
+220 KNDLITLSADEN
-232 IESHLAYYLIY
+232 IESHLAYYLIC

-258 HNNALSENDLKNFIE
+258 HNNALSENDLNNFLE

-287 LNKTPMDLSVKN
+287 LNKTPIDLSVKN

-328 EYLLLEA
+328 ECLLLEA

-375 GLNFLSAHLKAAI
+375 GLNFLSAHLKATI
-388 LESKQIKHS
+388 LESKQTEHS
-397 LKDRTLTFQ
+397 LKDRALTFQ
-406 LEDITEILGLAVE
+406 LEDITEILGLVIEA
-419 KEKIQGILKNLGFKV
+419 EKIQSILKNLGFKV

-472 IDNLISKPL
+472 IGNLISKPL
-481 DCVSSKNSNP
+481 HCVSSKNSNP

-545 DLNTLRTS
+545 ELNTLRTS

-572 IALYEKGSVYNSKR
+572 IALYEKGSVYNAKR

-632 RLTAQ
+632 KLTSQ

-654 IIGVIAKIHPKVIQ
+654 VIGVIAKIHPKVTQ

-709 DENTAFSE
+709 DENTAFSR
-717 IKKALKDAQIPNL
+717 IKKALEDAQIPNL

-738 FKESHNTIALSVR
+738 FKENHNSIALSVR

-765 VNSAVQKAL
+765 VNAAVQKAL

>member
-13 NTPKDIAKLCEDLS
+13 NTPKDIVKLCEDLS

-67 GVGKVLEKAPHKNA
+67 D
-81 EKLSVCQVGVG
+81 VG
-92 KEVLQIVCGAKNVAP
+92 KEVLPIVCGAKNVAP

-131 GVESCGMI
+131 GVESHGMI

-171 EYASFNTHVLEISLT
+171 EYAPFNTHVLEISLT

-220 KSDLITLSAGEN
+220 KSDLITLSVGEN
-232 IESHLAYYLIY
+232 IESHLAYYLVC
-243 NHSLKTPLNIKLSLA
+243 NHSLKTPLNVKLSLA
-258 HNNALSENDLKNFIE
+258 HNNALSENDLNNFIE
-273 FSTHFSGVIMNAYS
+273 FSAHFSGVIMNAYS
-287 LNKTPMDLSVKN
+287 LNTTPMDLSVKN

-318 IKHQD
+318 IKHQV

-328 EYLLLEA
+328 ECLLLEA

-375 GLNFLSAHLKAAI
+375 GLNFLSAHLKATI
-388 LESKQIKHS
+388 LESKQTEHS
-397 LKDRTLTFQ
+397 LKDRTLEFQ
-406 LEDITEILGLAVE
+406 LEDITEILGLVVE

-439 NSNPQILEVIAPNFR
+439 NSKPQILEVIVPNFR

-481 DCVSSKNSNP
+481 HCVSSKNSNP
-491 HYDTHRFFENLKHK
+491 HYETHRFFENLKHK

-530 EVLEDPLELQNPITT
+530 EVLEDSLELQNPITT
-545 DLNTLRTS
+545 ELNTLRTS

-572 IALYEKGSVYNSKR
+572 IALYEKGSVYNAKR

-592 GFLVSGLQKKE
+592 GFLISGLQKKE

-632 RLTAQ
+632 KLTTQ

-644 QSAKIIQNHE
+644 QSAKIIQNNE

-680 DAFKLK
+680 DASKLK

-709 DENTAFSE
+709 DENTAFSR

-738 FKESHNTIALSVR
+738 FKESHNSIALSVR

>member
-67 GVGKVLEKAPHKNA
+67 D
-81 EKLSVCQVGVG
+81 VG
-92 KEVLQIVCGAKNVAP
+92 KEVLQIVCGAKNVAK
-107 NQFVPVALNGA
+107 NQFAPVALKGA
-118 LIGSTTIAKTELR
+118 IIGSTTIAKTELR
-131 GVESCGMI
+131 GVESHGMI
-139 CSSAELGF
+139 CSSIELGF

-157 DESVGELVLGKELN
+157 DESVGELVLGKELH
-171 EYASFNTHVLEISLT
+171 EYAPFNTHVLEISLT
-186 PNRGDCLSVLGIAR
+186 PNRGDCLSALGIAR

-220 KSDLITLSAGEN
+220 KSDSIALHADEN
-232 IESHLAYYLIY
+232 IESHLAYYLIC

-258 HNNALSENDLKNFIE
+258 HNNALSENELNNFIE
-273 FSTHFSGVIMNAYS
+273 FSAHFSGVILNAYS
-287 LNKTPMDLSVKN
+287 LNTTPVDLSVKN

-328 EYLLLEA
+328 ECLLLEA
-335 SYTDPISLSLK
+335 SYTDPVSLSLK

-375 GLNFLSAHLKAAI
+375 GLNFLSAHLKATI
-388 LESKQIKHS
+388 LESKQTKHS
-397 LKDRTLTFQ
+397 LKDRALKFQ
-406 LEDITEILGLAVE
+406 LEDITEILGLVIEA
-419 KEKIQGILKNLGFKV
+419 EKIQGILKNLGFKV
-434 SVKEP
+434 SAKEP
-439 NSNPQILEVIAPNFR
+439 NSKPQILEVIVPNFR

-481 DCVSSKNSNP
+481 DSISSKNSNP

-545 DLNTLRTS
+545 ELNTLRTS

-592 GFLVSGLQKKE
+592 GFLISGLQKKE

-620 CVSKVIGDFSLE
+620 CVSRIIGDFSLE
-632 RLTAQ
+632 KLTTQ

-654 IIGVIAKIHPKVIQ
+654 IIGVIAKIHPKIIQ

-709 DENTAFSE
+709 DENTAFSK

-730 SEILPLDI
+730 SKILPLDI
-738 FKESHNTIALSVR
+738 FKESDNTIALSVR
-751 CVIHSL
+751 CMIHSL

-765 VNSAVQKAL
+765 VNSVVQKAL

>member
-13 NTPKDIAKLCEDLS
+13 DVPKDIAKLCEDLS

-35 CIPCIAPKNVVVGK
+35 SIPCVAPKNVV
-49 VLEKAPHKNAEKL
+49 
-62 SVCQV
+62 
-67 GVGKVLEKAPHKNA
+67 VGKVLEKAPHKNA

-139 CSSAELGF
+139 CSSSELGF

-157 DESVGELVLGKELN
+157 DESVGELVLGKGLN
-171 EYASFNTHVLEISLT
+171 EYAPFNTHVLEISLT

-208 PLKPIKALNFTP
+208 PLRPIKALNFTP
-220 KSDLITLSAGEN
+220 KSDLITLCTDEN
-232 IESHLAYYLIY
+232 IESHLAYYLVC
-243 NHSLKTPLNIKLSLA
+243 NHSLKTPLNVKLSLA
-258 HNNALSENDLKNFIE
+258 HNNTLSENDLSNFIE
-273 FSTHFSGVIMNAYS
+273 FSAHFSGVVMNAYS
-287 LNKTPMDLSVKN
+287 LNATPIDLSVKN
-299 DENNLESVYINHQ
+299 DENDLESVYINHQ

-328 EYLLLEA
+328 ECLLLEA

-375 GLNFLSAHLKAAI
+375 GLNFLSAHLKATI
-388 LESKQIKHS
+388 LESKQTKHA
-397 LKDRTLTFQ
+397 LKDRALEFK
-406 LEDITEILGLAVE
+406 LEDITEILGLAIE
-419 KEKIQGILKNLGFKV
+419 EETIQGILKDLGFKV
-434 SVKEP
+434 SAKVP
-439 NSNPQILEVIAPNFR
+439 NSKPQILEVVAPNFR

-472 IDNLISKPL
+472 IDHLISKPL
-481 DCVSSKNSNP
+481 DSVSNKKSNP

-545 DLNTLRTS
+545 ELNTLRTS

-592 GFLVSGLQKKE
+592 GFLASGLQKKE

-632 RLTAQ
+632 KLTTQA
-637 TPINHPY
+637 PINHPY
-644 QSAKIIQNHE
+644 QSAKIIQNHK
-654 IIGVIAKIHPKVIQ
+654 IIGVIAKIHPKVIR

-680 DAFKLK
+680 DASKLK

-709 DENTAFSE
+709 DENTAFSK

-738 FKESHNTIALSVR
+738 FKESNNSIALSVR

>member
-67 GVGKVLEKAPHKNA
+67 D
-81 EKLSVCQVGVG
+81 VG
-92 KEVLQIVCGAKNVAP
+92 KEVLPIVCGAKNVAP

-139 CSSAELGF
+139 CSSSELGF

-171 EYASFNTHVLEISLT
+171 EYAPFNTHVLEISLT

-200 EISAFYHT
+200 EISAFYNT

-220 KSDLITLSAGEN
+220 KSDLITLSVGEN
-232 IESHLAYYLIY
+232 IESHLAYYLIC

-258 HNNALSENDLKNFIE
+258 HNNALSENDLNNFIE

-312 KRSTIA
+312 KHSTIA
-318 IKHQD
+318 IKYQD

-328 EYLLLEA
+328 ECLLLEA

-346 LHALKDKTLQKDNA
+346 LHGLKDKTLQKDNA

-375 GLNFLSAHLKAAI
+375 GLNFLSAHLKATI
-388 LESKQIKHS
+388 LESKQTKHS

-419 KEKIQGILKNLGFKV
+419 AEKIQSILKNLGFKV

-439 NSNPQILEVIAPNFR
+439 NSKPPILEVVAPNFR

-472 IDNLISKPL
+472 IDNLISKSL
-481 DCVSSKNSNP
+481 HCVSSKNSNP

-545 DLNTLRTS
+545 ELNTLRTS

-572 IALYEKGSVYNSKR
+572 IALYEKGSVYNAKR
-586 EEIQKL
+586 EETQKL

-632 RLTAQ
+632 KLTAQ

-644 QSAKIIQNHE
+644 QSAKIIQNNE

-680 DAFKLK
+680 DASKLK

-709 DENTAFSE
+709 DENTAFSR
-717 IKKALKDAQIPNL
+717 IKKALKNAQIPNL

-738 FKESHNTIALSVR
+738 FKESHNSIALSVR

>member
-1 MKLSVNDLNVFV
+1 MKLSINDLNVFV

-67 GVGKVLEKAPHKNA
+67 D
-81 EKLSVCQVGVG
+81 VG
-92 KEVLQIVCGAKNVAP
+92 KEVLPIVCGAKNVVP
-107 NQFVPVALNGA
+107 NQFVPVALKGA
-118 LIGSTTIAKTELR
+118 IIGSTTIAKTELR
-131 GVESCGMI
+131 GVESHGMI
-139 CSSAELGF
+139 CSSTELGF

-157 DESVGELVLGKELN
+157 DESVGELVLGKGLN
-171 EYASFNTHVLEISLT
+171 EYAPFNTHVLEISLT

-208 PLKPIKALNFTP
+208 PLKPIKALNLTP
-220 KSDLITLSAGEN
+220 KSDLITLITGEN
-232 IESHLAYYLIY
+232 IESHLAYYLIC
-243 NHSLKTPLNIKLSLA
+243 NHSLKTPLNVKLSLA
-258 HNNALSENDLKNFIE
+258 HNNALSENDLNNFIE

-328 EYLLLEA
+328 ECLLLEA
-335 SYTDPISLSLK
+335 SYIDPISLSLK

-375 GLNFLSAHLKAAI
+375 GLNFLSAHLKATI
-388 LESKQIKHS
+388 LESKQTKHS

-419 KEKIQGILKNLGFKV
+419 KEKIQDILKNLGFKV
-434 SVKEP
+434 SAKVS
-439 NSNPQILEVIAPNFR
+439 NSNPQILEVITPNFR

-481 DCVSSKNSNP
+481 DSVSSKNSNP

-530 EVLEDPLELQNPITT
+530 EVLEDSLELQNPITT
-545 DLNTLRTS
+545 ELNTLRTS

-572 IALYEKGSVYNSKR
+572 IALYEKGSVYNAKR
-586 EEIQKL
+586 EEVQKL

-632 RLTAQ
+632 KLTTQ

-644 QSAKIIQNHE
+644 QSAKIIQNNE

-680 DAFKLK
+680 DASKLK
-686 RPAML
+686 RHAML

-709 DENTAFSE
+709 DENTAFSK
-717 IKKALKDAQIPNL
+717 IKKALEDAQIPNL

-738 FKESHNTIALSVR
+738 FKESHNSIALSVR

>member
-67 GVGKVLEKAPHKNA
+67 D
-81 EKLSVCQVGVG
+81 VG

-107 NQFVPVALNGA
+107 NQFVPVALNGV

-139 CSSAELGF
+139 CSSIELGF

-171 EYASFNTHVLEISLT
+171 EYAPFNTHVLEISLT

-200 EISAFYHT
+200 EISAFYNT

-220 KSDLITLSAGEN
+220 KSGLIRLSVGEN
-232 IESHLAYYLIY
+232 IESHLAYYLIC

-258 HNNALSENDLKNFIE
+258 HNNALSENDLNNFIE
-273 FSTHFSGVIMNAYS
+273 FSAHFSGVIMNAYS

-318 IKHQD
+318 IKHQV

-328 EYLLLEA
+328 ECLLLEA
-335 SYTDPISLSLK
+335 SYIDPISLSLK

-375 GLNFLSAHLKAAI
+375 GLNFLSAYLKATI
-388 LESKQIKHS
+388 LESKQTKHS

-419 KEKIQGILKNLGFKV
+419 KEKIQSILKNLGFKV

-439 NSNPQILEVIAPNFR
+439 NSKPQILEVIVPNFR

-472 IDNLISKPL
+472 IDNLVSKPL
-481 DCVSSKNSNP
+481 NSVSSKNSNP

-545 DLNTLRTS
+545 ELNTLRTS

-572 IALYEKGSVYNSKR
+572 IALYEKGSVYNAKR

-592 GFLVSGLQKKE
+592 GFLISGLQKKE

-620 CVSKVIGDFSLE
+620 CVSRIIGDFSLE
-632 RLTAQ
+632 KLTAQ

-644 QSAKIIQNHE
+644 QSAKIIQNNE
-654 IIGVIAKIHPKVIQ
+654 VIGVIAKIHPKVIQ

-680 DAFKLK
+680 DASKLK

-709 DENTAFSE
+709 DENTAFSK

-738 FKESHNTIALSVR
+738 FKESHNSIALSVR

>member
-13 NTPKDIAKLCEDLS
+13 NTPKDVAKLCEDLS

-67 GVGKVLEKAPHKNA
+67 D
-81 EKLSVCQVGVG
+81 VG

-107 NQFVPVALNGA
+107 NQFAPVALKGA
-118 LIGSTTIAKTELR
+118 IIGSTTIAKTELR
-131 GVESCGMI
+131 GVESHGMI
-139 CSSAELGF
+139 CSSIELGF

-157 DESVGELVLGKELN
+157 DESVGELVLGKELH
-171 EYASFNTHVLEISLT
+171 EYAPFNTHVLEISLT

-220 KSDLITLSAGEN
+220 TSDLITLSAGEN
-232 IESHLAYYLIY
+232 IESHLAYYLIC

-258 HNNALSENDLKNFIE
+258 HNNALSENDLNNFIE
-273 FSTHFSGVIMNAYS
+273 FSAHFSGVILNAYS

-328 EYLLLEA
+328 ECLLLEA
-335 SYTDPISLSLK
+335 SYTDPVSLSLK

-375 GLNFLSAHLKAAI
+375 GLNFLSTHLKATI
-388 LESKQIKHS
+388 LESKQTKHS
-397 LKDRTLTFQ
+397 LKDHALTFQ

-419 KEKIQGILKNLGFKV
+419 EEKIQGILKSLGFKV
-434 SVKEP
+434 SIKVS
-439 NSNPQILEVIAPNFR
+439 NSKPQVLEVIVPNFR

-472 IDNLISKPL
+472 IDNLVSKPL
-481 DCVSSKNSNP
+481 HCVSSKNSNP

-530 EVLEDPLELQNPITT
+530 EVLEDSLELQNPITT
-545 DLNTLRTS
+545 ELNTLRTS

-592 GFLVSGLQKKE
+592 GFLASGLQKKE

-632 RLTAQ
+632 KLTTQ

-644 QSAKIIQNHE
+644 QSAKIIQNNE

-680 DAFKLK
+680 DASKLK

-709 DENTAFSE
+709 DENTAFSK

-738 FKESHNTIALSVR
+738 FKESHNSIALSVR

>member
-1 MKLSVNDLNVFV
+1 MKLSVNDLSTFV
-13 NTPKDIAKLCEDLS
+13 DAPKDIAKLCEDLS

-35 CIPCIAPKNVVVGK
+35 CIPYIAPKNVVVGK

-67 GVGKVLEKAPHKNA
+67 D
-81 EKLSVCQVGVG
+81 VG
-92 KEVLQIVCGAKNVAP
+92 KEVLQIVCGAKNVTP

-139 CSSAELGF
+139 CSSSELGF

-171 EYASFNTHVLEISLT
+171 EYAPFNTHVLEISLT

-220 KSDLITLSAGEN
+220 KSDLITLIMGEN

-258 HNNALSENDLKNFIE
+258 HNNALSENDLNNFIE

-328 EYLLLEA
+328 ECLLLEA
-335 SYTDPISLSLK
+335 SYIDPVSLSLK
-346 LHALKDKTLQKDNA
+346 LHALKDKTPQKDNA
-360 LIYRSARGSNPNLSD
+360 LVYRSARGSNPNLSD
-375 GLNFLSAHLKAAI
+375 GLNFLSAQLKATI
-388 LESKQIKHS
+388 LESKQTKHS
-397 LKDRTLTFQ
+397 LKDRALTFQ
-406 LEDITEILGLAVE
+406 LEDITEILGLVIEA
-419 KEKIQGILKNLGFKV
+419 EKIQSILKNLGFKV
-434 SVKEP
+434 STKKP
-439 NSNPQILEVIAPNFR
+439 NSNPQILEVVAPNFR

-472 IDNLISKPL
+472 IDNLVSKPL
-481 DCVSSKNSNP
+481 HCVSSKNSNP
-491 HYDTHRFFENLKHK
+491 HYETHRFFENLKHK

-545 DLNTLRTS
+545 ELNTLRTS

-632 RLTAQ
+632 KLTTQ

-644 QSAKIIQNHE
+644 QSAKIIQNNE
-654 IIGVIAKIHPKVIQ
+654 VIGVIAKIHPKIIQ

-709 DENTAFSE
+709 DENTAFSK

-738 FKESHNTIALSVR
+738 FKESDNAIALSVR

>member
-1 MKLSVNDLNVFV
+1 MKLSVNDLSVFV
-13 NTPKDIAKLCEDLS
+13 DVPKDIAKLCEDLS

-35 CIPCIAPKNVVVGK
+35 CIPCVAPKNVVVGK

-67 GVGKVLEKAPHKNA
+67 D
-81 EKLSVCQVGVG
+81 VG
-92 KEVLQIVCGAKNVAP
+92 KEVLQIVCGAKNVAS

-139 CSSAELGF
+139 CSSSELGF

-171 EYASFNTHVLEISLT
+171 EYAPFNTHVLEISLT

-232 IESHLAYYLIY
+232 IESHLAYYLIC

-258 HNNALSENDLKNFIE
+258 HNNALSENDLNNFIE

-335 SYTDPISLSLK
+335 SYIDPISLSLK

-375 GLNFLSAHLKAAI
+375 GLNFLSAHLKATI
-388 LESKQIKHS
+388 LESKQTKHV
-397 LKDRTLTFQ
+397 LKDRTLEFK

-419 KEKIQGILKNLGFKV
+419 EEKIQGILKNLGFKV

-439 NSNPQILEVIAPNFR
+439 NSKPQILEVVAPNFR

-472 IDNLISKPL
+472 IDHLISKPL
-481 DCVSSKNSNP
+481 DSVSNKKSNP

-545 DLNTLRTS
+545 ELNTLRTS

-586 EEIQKL
+586 EEVQKL
-592 GFLVSGLQKKE
+592 GFLASGLQKKE

-632 RLTAQ
+632 KLTTQA
-637 TPINHPY
+637 PINHPY
-644 QSAKIIQNHE
+644 QSAKIIQNNE

-680 DAFKLK
+680 DASKLK

-709 DENTAFSE
+709 DENTAFSR

-730 SEILPLDI
+730 SGILPLDI
-738 FKESHNTIALSVR
+738 FKESDNTIALSVR

-765 VNSAVQKAL
+765 VNSAVQKVL

>member
-13 NTPKDIAKLCEDLS
+13 DTPKDIAKLCEDLS

-35 CIPCIAPKNVVVGK
+35 SIPCVAPKNVV
-49 VLEKAPHKNAEKL
+49 
-62 SVCQV
+62 
-67 GVGKVLEKAPHKNA
+67 VGKVLEKAPHKNA

-131 GVESCGMI
+131 GVESYGMI
-139 CSSAELGF
+139 CSSNELGF

-157 DESVGELVLGKELN
+157 DESVGELVLGKGLN
-171 EYASFNTHVLEISLT
+171 EYAPFNTHVLEISLT

-220 KSDLITLSAGEN
+220 KSDLITLCADEN
-232 IESHLAYYLIY
+232 IESHLAYYLIC
-243 NHSLKTPLNIKLSLA
+243 NHSLKTPLNVKLSLA
-258 HNNALSENDLKNFIE
+258 HNNALSENDLNNFIE
-273 FSTHFSGVIMNAYS
+273 FSTHFSGVVMNAYS

-323 QKDLS
+323 QKDLN

-335 SYTDPISLSLK
+335 SYIDPISLSLK

-360 LIYRSARGSNPNLSD
+360 LIYRSARGSNPNLLD

-388 LESKQIKHS
+388 LESKQTEHS
-397 LKDRTLTFQ
+397 LKDYALTFQ

-419 KEKIQGILKNLGFKV
+419 KEKIQGILKSLGFKV
-434 SVKEP
+434 SIKEP
-439 NSNPQILEVIAPNFR
+439 NSKPQILEVVVPNFR

-472 IDNLISKPL
+472 IDNLVSKPL
-481 DCVSSKNSNP
+481 NCVSSKNSNP

-545 DLNTLRTS
+545 ELNTLRTS

-572 IALYEKGSVYNSKR
+572 IALYEKGSVYNAKR
-586 EEIQKL
+586 EEVQKL

-632 RLTAQ
+632 KLTTQA
-637 TPINHPY
+637 PINHPY

-709 DENTAFSE
+709 DENTAFSK
-717 IKKALKDAQIPNL
+717 IKKALKDAQISNL

-738 FKESHNTIALSVR
+738 FKESNNSIALSVR

>member
-27 RLGLEVES
+27 CLGLEVES
-35 CIPCIAPKNVVVGK
+35 CIPCVAPKNVVVGK

-67 GVGKVLEKAPHKNA
+67 D
-81 EKLSVCQVGVG
+81 VG

-131 GVESCGMI
+131 GVESYGMI
-139 CSSAELGF
+139 CSSNELGF

-171 EYASFNTHVLEISLT
+171 KYAPFNTHVLEISLT
-186 PNRGDCLSVLGIAR
+186 PNRGDCLSVLGVAR
-200 EISAFYHT
+200 EISAFYNT

-220 KSDLITLSAGEN
+220 KSDLITLSVGEN
-232 IESHLAYYLIY
+232 IESHLAYYLVC

-258 HNNALSENDLKNFIE
+258 HNNALSENDLNNFIE
-273 FSTHFSGVIMNAYS
+273 FSAHFSGVIMNAYS

-328 EYLLLEA
+328 ECLLLEA

-375 GLNFLSAHLKAAI
+375 GLNFLSAHLKATI
-388 LESKQIKHS
+388 LESKQTEHS
-397 LKDRTLTFQ
+397 LKDRALQFQ

-419 KEKIQGILKNLGFKV
+419 EEKIQGILKNLGFKI
-434 SVKEP
+434 SAKEP
-439 NSNPQILEVIAPNFR
+439 NSKPQILEVVAPNFR

-472 IDNLISKPL
+472 IDHLISKPL
-481 DCVSSKNSNP
+481 DSVSNKKSNP

-545 DLNTLRTS
+545 ELNTLRTS

-592 GFLVSGLQKKE
+592 GFLASGLQKKE

-632 RLTAQ
+632 KLTTQA
-637 TPINHPY
+637 PINHPY
-644 QSAKIIQNHE
+644 QSAKIIQDHE

-668 ELDLFESYYAEI
+668 EWDLFESYYAEI
-680 DAFKLK
+680 DASKLK

-709 DENTAFSE
+709 DENTAFSN
-717 IKKALKDAQIPNL
+717 IKKALKDAKIPNL

-738 FKESHNTIALSVR
+738 FKESHNSIALSVR

-765 VNSAVQKAL
+765 VNAAVQKAL

>member
-35 CIPCIAPKNVVVGK
+35 CIPYAAPKNVVVGK

-67 GVGKVLEKAPHKNA
+67 D
-81 EKLSVCQVGVG
+81 VG

-139 CSSAELGF
+139 CSSSELGF

-171 EYASFNTHVLEISLT
+171 EYAPFNTHVLEISLT

-200 EISAFYHT
+200 EVSAFYHT

-220 KSDLITLSAGEN
+220 KSDLITLHVGEN
-232 IESHLAYYLIY
+232 IESYLAYYLIC
-243 NHSLKTPLNIKLSLA
+243 NHSLKTPLNVKLSLA
-258 HNNALSENDLKNFIE
+258 HNNALSENDLNNFIE
-273 FSTHFSGVIMNAYS
+273 FSAHFSGVIMNAYS
-287 LNKTPMDLSVKN
+287 LNATPIDLSVKD

-328 EYLLLEA
+328 ERLLLEA

-375 GLNFLSAHLKAAI
+375 GLNFLSAHLKAAV
-388 LESKQIKHS
+388 LESKQTEHS
-397 LKDRTLTFQ
+397 LKDRTLKFQ

-434 SVKEP
+434 SIKVS
-439 NSNPQILEVIAPNFR
+439 NSKPQILEIIVPNFR

-472 IDNLISKPL
+472 IDHLISKPL
-481 DCVSSKNSNP
+481 DSVSNKNSNP

-545 DLNTLRTS
+545 ELNTLRTS

-592 GFLVSGLQKKE
+592 GFLASGLQKKE

-632 RLTAQ
+632 KLTAQ

-644 QSAKIIQNHE
+644 QNAKIIQNNE

-680 DAFKLK
+680 DASRLK

-709 DENTAFSE
+709 DENTAFSR

-738 FKESHNTIALSVR
+738 FKESHNSIALSVR

-765 VNSAVQKAL
+765 VNSAVQKVL

>member
-67 GVGKVLEKAPHKNA
+67 D
-81 EKLSVCQVGVG
+81 VG
-92 KEVLQIVCGAKNVAP
+92 KEVLPIVCGAKNVAP

-139 CSSAELGF
+139 CSSIELGF

-171 EYASFNTHVLEISLT
+171 EYAPFNTHVLEISLT

-258 HNNALSENDLKNFIE
+258 HNNALSENDLNNFIE
-273 FSTHFSGVIMNAYS
+273 FSVHFSGVIMNAYS
-287 LNKTPMDLSVKN
+287 LNITPMDLSVKN

-318 IKHQD
+318 IKHQV

-328 EYLLLEA
+328 ECLLLEA
-335 SYTDPISLSLK
+335 SYIDPVSLSLK

-375 GLNFLSAHLKAAI
+375 GLNFLSAHLKATI
-388 LESKQIKHS
+388 LESKQTKHS

-419 KEKIQGILKNLGFKV
+419 KEKIQSILKNLGFKV

-439 NSNPQILEVIAPNFR
+439 NSKPQILEVIAPNFR

-472 IDNLISKPL
+472 IDNLASKPL
-481 DCVSSKNSNP
+481 HCVSSKNSNP
-491 HYDTHRFFENLKHK
+491 HYETHRFFENLKHK

-586 EEIQKL
+586 EETQKL

-632 RLTAQ
+632 KLTTQ

-644 QSAKIIQNHE
+644 QSAKIIQNNE

-709 DENTAFSE
+709 DENTAFSR

-738 FKESHNTIALSVR
+738 FKESDNTIALSVR

-765 VNSAVQKAL
+765 VNSVVQKAL

>member
-13 NTPKDIAKLCEDLS
+13 DVPKDIAKLCEDLS

-35 CIPCIAPKNVVVGK
+35 SIPCVAPKNVV
-49 VLEKAPHKNAEKL
+49 
-62 SVCQV
+62 
-67 GVGKVLEKAPHKNA
+67 VGKVLEKAPHKNA

-92 KEVLQIVCGAKNVAP
+92 KEVLQIVCGAKNVVP

-139 CSSAELGF
+139 CSSNELGF

-157 DESVGELVLGKELN
+157 DESVGELVLGKGLN
-171 EYASFNTHVLEISLT
+171 EYAPFNTHVLEISLT

-220 KSDLITLSAGEN
+220 KSDLITLSVGEN
-232 IESHLAYYLIY
+232 IESHLAYYLIC
-243 NHSLKTPLNIKLSLA
+243 NHSLKTPLNVKLSLA
-258 HNNALSENDLKNFIE
+258 HNNALSENDLNNFIE
-273 FSTHFSGVIMNAYS
+273 FSTHFSGVVMNAYS
-287 LNKTPMDLSVKN
+287 LDATPIDLSVKN

-328 EYLLLEA
+328 ECLLLEA

-375 GLNFLSAHLKAAI
+375 GLNFLSTHLKVAI
-388 LESKQIKHS
+388 LESKQTQHS
-397 LKDRTLTFQ
+397 LKDRTLKFQ

-419 KEKIQGILKNLGFKV
+419 AEKIQGILKNLGFKV
-434 SVKEP
+434 SIKVS
-439 NSNPQILEVIAPNFR
+439 NSKTQILEVVAPNFR

-472 IDNLISKPL
+472 IGNLVSKPL
-481 DCVSSKNSNP
+481 NCISNKNSNP

-545 DLNTLRTS
+545 ELNTLRTS

-592 GFLVSGLQKKE
+592 GFLASGLQKKE
-603 SYPDAKG
+603 SYPDTKG

-632 RLTAQ
+632 KLTTQ

-644 QSAKIIQNHE
+644 QSAKIIQNHK

-668 ELDLFESYYAEI
+668 ELDLFESYYVEI
-680 DAFKLK
+680 DASKLK

-709 DENTAFSE
+709 DENTAFSR

-738 FKESHNTIALSVR
+738 FKESDNTIALSVR

-765 VNSAVQKAL
+765 VNSAVQKVL

>member
-67 GVGKVLEKAPHKNA
+67 D
-81 EKLSVCQVGVG
+81 VG

-107 NQFVPVALNGA
+107 NQFAPVALKGA
-118 LIGSTTIAKTELR
+118 IIGSTPIAKTELR
-131 GVESCGMI
+131 GVESHGMI
-139 CSSAELGF
+139 CSSIELGF

-171 EYASFNTHVLEISLT
+171 EYAPFNTHVLEISLT
-186 PNRGDCLSVLGIAR
+186 PNRGDCLSVLGVAR

-220 KSDLITLSAGEN
+220 KSDLITLSADKN
-232 IESHLAYYLIY
+232 IESHLAYYLIC

-258 HNNALSENDLKNFIE
+258 HNNALSENDLNNFIE
-273 FSTHFSGVIMNAYS
+273 FSAHFSGVIMNAYS

-318 IKHQD
+318 IKHQV
-323 QKDLS
+323 QKDLG
-328 EYLLLEA
+328 ECLLLEA
-335 SYTDPISLSLK
+335 SYIDPISLSLK

-375 GLNFLSAHLKAAI
+375 GLNFLSAHLKATI
-388 LESKQIKHS
+388 LESKQTEHS
-397 LKDRTLTFQ
+397 LKDYALTFQ

-419 KEKIQGILKNLGFKV
+419 KEKIQGILKSLGFKV

-439 NSNPQILEVIAPNFR
+439 NSKPQILEVIVPNFR

-481 DCVSSKNSNP
+481 NCVSSKNSNP

-572 IALYEKGSVYNSKR
+572 IALYEKGSVYNAKR
-586 EEIQKL
+586 EEVQKL

-620 CVSKVIGDFSLE
+620 CVSKAIGDFSLE
-632 RLTAQ
+632 KLTTQ

-668 ELDLFESYYAEI
+668 EWDLFESYYAEI
-680 DAFKLK
+680 DASKLK

-709 DENTAFSE
+709 DENTAFSK

-738 FKESHNTIALSVR
+738 FKESHNSIALSVR

>member
-1 MKLSVNDLNVFV
+1 MKLSINDLSVFV
-13 NTPKDIAKLCEDLS
+13 NTPKDVAKLCEDLS
-27 RLGLEVES
+27 CLGLEVES
-35 CIPCIAPKNVVVGK
+35 CIPCVAPKNVVVGK

-67 GVGKVLEKAPHKNA
+67 D
-81 EKLSVCQVGVG
+81 VG

-139 CSSAELGF
+139 CSSTELGF

-171 EYASFNTHVLEISLT
+171 EYAPFNTHVLEISLT

-220 KSDLITLSAGEN
+220 KSDSIVLHADEN
-232 IESHLAYYLIY
+232 IESHLAYYLVC
-243 NHSLKTPLNIKLSLA
+243 NHSLKTPLKVKLSLA
-258 HNNALSENDLKNFIE
+258 HNNALSENDLNNFIE
-273 FSTHFSGVIMNAYS
+273 FSMHFSGVIMNAYS
-287 LNKTPMDLSVKN
+287 LNITPIDLSVKN

-328 EYLLLEA
+328 GHLLLEA

-360 LIYRSARGSNPNLSD
+360 LIYRSARGSNPNLLD
-375 GLNFLSAHLKAAI
+375 GLNFLSAHLKAAV
-388 LESKQIKHS
+388 LESKQTQHS
-397 LKDRTLTFQ
+397 LKDRTLKFK

-419 KEKIQGILKNLGFKV
+419 KEKIQGILKSLGFKV
-434 SVKEP
+434 SIKGP
-439 NSNPQILEVIAPNFR
+439 NSKPQILEVVVPNFR

-472 IDNLISKPL
+472 IDHLISKPL
-481 DCVSSKNSNP
+481 DSVSNKNSNP

-545 DLNTLRTS
+545 ELNTLRTS

-592 GFLVSGLQKKE
+592 GFLASGLQKKE
-603 SYPDAKG
+603 SYPDSKG

-632 RLTAQ
+632 KLTAQ

-644 QSAKIIQNHE
+644 QSAKIIQNNE

-680 DAFKLK
+680 DASRLK

-709 DENTAFSE
+709 DENTAFSR

-738 FKESHNTIALSVR
+738 FKESDNTIALSVR

>member
-13 NTPKDIAKLCEDLS
+13 NTPKDIVKLCENLS

-35 CIPCIAPKNVVVGK
+35 CIPCVAPKNVVVGK

-67 GVGKVLEKAPHKNA
+67 DI
-81 EKLSVCQVGVG
+81 G
-92 KEVLQIVCGAKNVAP
+92 KEVLQIVCGAKNVVP

-131 GVESCGMI
+131 GVESHGMI
-139 CSSAELGF
+139 CSSIELGF
-147 PKINDGILEL
+147 LKINDGILEL

-171 EYASFNTHVLEISLT
+171 EYAPFNTHVLEISLT

-208 PLKPIKALNFTP
+208 PLKPIKALNLTP
-220 KSDLITLSAGEN
+220 KSDWITLSADKN
-232 IESHLAYYLIY
+232 IESHLAYYLVC
-243 NHSLKTPLNIKLSLA
+243 NHSLKTPLNVKLSLA
-258 HNNALSENDLKNFIE
+258 HNNALSENDLNNFIE
-273 FSTHFSGVIMNAYS
+273 FSMHFSGVVMNAYS
-287 LNKTPMDLSVKN
+287 LDATPIDLSVKN

-318 IKHQD
+318 IKHQV
-323 QKDLS
+323 QKDLG
-328 EYLLLEA
+328 ECLLLEA
-335 SYTDPISLSLK
+335 SYIDPISLSLK

-375 GLNFLSAHLKAAI
+375 GLNFLSAHLKATI
-388 LESKQIKHS
+388 LESKQTKHS

-434 SVKEP
+434 SAKEP
-439 NSNPQILEVIAPNFR
+439 NSKPQILEVIAPNFR

-472 IDNLISKPL
+472 IDNLASKPL
-481 DCVSSKNSNP
+481 HCVSSKNSNP

-632 RLTAQ
+632 KLNAQ

-644 QSAKIIQNHE
+644 QSAKIIQNNE

-709 DENTAFSE
+709 DENTAFSR
-717 IKKALKDAQIPNL
+717 IKKALKNAQIPNL

-738 FKESHNTIALSVR
+738 FKESHNSIALSVR

-757 EKTLNDEE
+757 EKTMNDEE